1 VAVTGATGFLGAYI
15 ALALLERGLRVRGV
29 VRDPSSGAWLEE
41 RGVELVEANL
51 LDAASLGRAF
61 AGVDAVVSNAALF
74 GLRRISAQD
83 YRDTNVQGARNVF
96 LACEQ
101 AGVERIVHVSSIS
114 VYRKRLLGT
123 LKEDAPK
130 LTERDAR
137 WTWAYELTKALSE
150 EEATRCSEAHGQA
163 LTLVRPGPIYGQRDR
178 NLGPLIERLMG
189 WPFLPVPD
197 FHLPFVHAQDAAI
210 AIANALERDQSIGK
224 AYNLTDRPRSMARF
238 LRIWKGVRGSGPLM
252 LPIPLPFRPGFDASA
267 AKEDLG
273 FSPRSL
279 EDGIQEAL
287 SGTLP

>member
-29 VRDPSSGAWLEE
+29 VRDPSSGAWLKE
-41 RGVELVEANL
+41 RGVELVEGNL

-83 YRDTNVQGARNVF
+83 YRDTNVQGTRNVF
-96 LACEQ
+96 LACDQ

-114 VYRKRLLGT
+114 VYRKRLFGT

-137 WTWAYELTKALSE
+137 WTWAYEWTKALSE

-178 NLGPLIERLMG
+178 NLGPLIERLMA

-210 AIANALERDQSIGK
+210 SIANALERDQSIGR

-238 LRIWKGVRGSGPLM
+238 LRIWKAVRGSGPLM
-252 LPIPLPFRPGFDASA
+252 LPVPLPYRPVFDASA
-267 AKEDLG
+267 AQADLG

>member
-1 VAVTGATGFLGAYI
+1 MTGATGFLGAYI
-15 ALALLERGLRVRGV
+15 TLALLDRGWKVRGV
-29 VRDPSSGAWLEE
+29 VRDVSSGGWLEE
-41 RGVELVEANL
+41 RGVELVEGNL

-83 YRDTNVQGARNVF
+83 YRDTNVQGTRNVF
-96 LACEQ
+96 HACDR
-101 AGVERIVHVSSIS
+101 AGVGRIVQVSSIS

-123 LKEDAPK
+123 QKEDAPL

-150 EEATRCSEAHGQA
+150 EEARRCSEAHGQD
-163 LTLVRPGPIYGQRDR
+163 LTVVRPGPIYGQRDR
-178 NLGPLIERLMG
+178 NLGPWVERLMA

-197 FHLPFVHAQDAAI
+197 VHLPFVHAQDVSDAI
-210 AIANALERDQSIGK
+210 VNSLEADQSIGE

-238 LRIWKGVRGSGPLM
+238 LRIWKAERGSGPLM

-267 AKEDLG
+267 ARADLG

-279 EDGIQEAL
+279 EDGISEAL
-287 SGTLP
+287 SGTLS

>member
-1 VAVTGATGFLGAYI
+1 VTGATGFLGAYI
-15 ALALLERGLRVRGV
+15 ALALLERGVHVRGV
-29 VRDPSSGAWLEE
+29 VRDPASGAWLEE
-41 RGVELVEANL
+41 RGVELVEGNL

-83 YRDTNVQGARNVF
+83 YRDTNVQGTRNVF
-96 LACEQ
+96 HACDS
-101 AGVERIVHVSSIS
+101 AGVGRIVHVSSIS
-114 VYRKRLLGT
+114 VYRKQLLGT
-123 LKEDAPK
+123 VKEDAPK
-130 LTERDAR
+130 LVERDAR

-150 EEATRCSEAHGQA
+150 EEARRCSEAHGQA

-178 NLGPLIERLMG
+178 NLGPLIERLMA

-210 AIANALERDQSIGK
+210 TIANALERDHSIGK

-238 LRIWKGVRGSGPLM
+238 LRIWKAARGSGPLM
-252 LPIPLPFRPGFDASA
+252 LPVPLPYRPVFDASA
-267 AKEDLG
+267 AQEDLG

-279 EDGIQEAL
+279 EDGIAEAL